1 MAYENGVSFRAVIM
15 AKPQGEREAGREGG
29 TCCGAGKKKER
40 LNLTPKQV
48 IVNALPSLAE
58 GDERRASDDLHADEA
73 SHHALEAARA
83 YDTTS

>member
-15 AKPQGEREAGREGG
+15 AKPQGERERQGVA
-29 TCCGAGKKKER
+29 CGAGKKER

-48 IVNALPSLAE
+48 IVNALPSFAE

-73 SHHALEAARA
+73 RRHTTPSKPLARA
-83 YDTTS
+83 YDTM